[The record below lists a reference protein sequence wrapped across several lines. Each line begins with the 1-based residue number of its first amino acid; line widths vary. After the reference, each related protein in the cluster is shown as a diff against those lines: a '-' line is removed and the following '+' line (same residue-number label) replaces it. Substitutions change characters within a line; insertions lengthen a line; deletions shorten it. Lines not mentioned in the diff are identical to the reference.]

1 MGRWPAGPDP
11 RRRAEPGRRLIHNHD
26 QGGDLSNH
34 RKTDIDSARDDL
46 MSHIHRCGVL
56 KAEPEHQMEWMD
68 DTIDYLGECYPTL
81 SKEDLGELKQIGVRF
96 CQPVIPHGK
105 GYSALTVEDN
115 AAAAEVTAAEPLE
128 DEAVETAA
136 DEGEAEDSESRELAG
151 V

>member
-1 MGRWPAGPDP
+1 M
-11 RRRAEPGRRLIHNHD
+11 NHE
-26 QGGDLSNH
+26 QGGELSNH

-56 KAEPEHQMEWMD
+56 KAAPEHQMEWME
-68 DTIDYLGECYPTL
+68 DTIEYLGETYPAL
-81 SKEDLGELKQIGVRF
+81 STEELGELKQIGTRF

-115 AAAAEVTAAEPLE
+115 AAAAAPTEPVEGAAAENE
-128 DEAVETAA
+128 ADEGQA